1 MKAKRKET
9 RRLIPHLAHLAPT
22 HCTSEVCV
30 SSEGRAET
38 GASDSCGMSQ
48 GVLTKHSKCLL
59 NFSETFA
66 NVVIW
71 NCTCGQE
78 TPRCW
83 GAEQPYPA
91 LSVGAESLA
100 LIELSRCG
108 RGSCGVGAG
117 TAMSQCGDTG
127 DRPPAWGH
135 QDHSPSG
142 TASARCSGASGL
154 PEAISKVIEFRIF
167 LAFHLCTCVSKISQ
181 DLQWMLDNF

>member
-9 RRLIPHLAHLAPT
+9 RRLIPRLAHLAPT

-30 SSEGRAET
+30 SGEGRAET
-38 GASDSCGMSQ
+38 GTSDSCGMSQ

-59 NFSETFA
+59 NFSSTFA

-71 NCTCGQE
+71 NCIGSQE

-83 GAEQPYPA
+83 RAEQPYPA
-91 LSVGAESLA
+91 LSVGAESLV

-135 QDHSPSG
+135 QDRSPSS
-142 TASARCSGASGL
+142 TASAQCSGAQGSQRPFQKLSNSGY
-154 PEAISKVIEFRIF
+154 F
-167 LAFHLCTCVSKISQ
+167 LHSTYECVF
-181 DLQWMLDNF
+181 LR